1 MIVGNF
7 WRQCCFAVL
16 VQFCGA
22 WWLQVLGSSEKK
34 NHSQSQ
40 PSTTKGNT
48 RRSQYEINTAKSI
61 WFERSGVPLAWED
74 VWCISLW
81 AVVRRHGTP
90 RPPSRQYVNNP
101 RSGWVG
107 PIRNMR
113 MNDGIVAT
121 LLNVFSAFRSTFL
134 TPIHNSEAA
143 ITEDIL
149 SAQTR
154 EAEGSSLPS

>member
-1 MIVGNF
+1 
-7 WRQCCFAVL
+7 
-16 VQFCGA
+16 
-22 WWLQVLGSSEKK
+22 
-34 NHSQSQ
+34 
-40 PSTTKGNT
+40 
-48 RRSQYEINTAKSI
+48 
-61 WFERSGVPLAWED
+61 
-74 VWCISLW
+74 
-81 AVVRRHGTP
+81 
-90 RPPSRQYVNNP
+90 
-101 RSGWVG
+101 
-107 PIRNMR
+107 MR